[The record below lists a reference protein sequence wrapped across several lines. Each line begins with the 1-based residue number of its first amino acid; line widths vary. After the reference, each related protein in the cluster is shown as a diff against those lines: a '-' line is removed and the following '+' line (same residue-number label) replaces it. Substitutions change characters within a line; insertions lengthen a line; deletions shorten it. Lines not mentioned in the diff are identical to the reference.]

1 MKYIRYCS
9 PSPIGL
15 ASDVV
20 RKARRAYPKVS
31 TTLLLLRRPR
41 IRPVKLS
48 KAWRREVNIWIVTFQ
63 ASRDLIQLEARCSGS
78 VHSIRLNFENGKRP
92 STAAFG
98 KPGWILKVP
107 VDAASTIPLT
117 SIRNMQFFLARNVP
131 LAHRVGFRF
140 QFTREL
146 GLIASHSQSY
156 NYWNLAWR
164 VWISPASTLFAT
176 FKVCSRIAMV

>member
-20 RKARRAYPKVS
+20 RKARGEPTRKDLRPCTVAKANPTRETLQSVAKGSQYLDRHIPSILRSYPVGSSVFWVSAFHPTQLREWKTAS
-31 TTLLLLRRPR
+31 TT
-41 IRPVKLS
+41 
-48 KAWRREVNIWIVTFQ
+48 
-63 ASRDLIQLEARCSGS
+63 
-78 VHSIRLNFENGKRP
+78 
-92 STAAFG
+92 AFG